1 MCVFMPSE
9 DMGWV
14 YVYWKHH
21 VHISICLSCV
31 KKVFYLWERVL
42 QQNNFQHSS
51 MQGNPTPPI
60 TPQAAA
66 GGYPPDIKPFQQ
78 DMKPRMMKRGEW
90 QQCDRERWLDNENS
104 GLLDCTS
111 TLHADELCLPAV
123 KLKTFSSLYV
133 VAFFV
138 KLLIM
143 FAISM
148 YIMCARLCLFREL

>member
-1 MCVFMPSE
+1 MAFSLSLFFCCRFFCYCFFFQFVLFVVYGFWGLNLFCDFICESVLFVGVCVFMPSE

-14 YVYWKHH
+14 FVYWKHH
-21 VHISICLSCV
+21 VHISMCPSCV
-31 KKVFYLWERVL
+31 KKVFYLWECVL

-90 QQCDRERWLDNENS
+90 QQCHRECWLDNENS
-104 GLLDCTS
+104 G
-111 TLHADELCLPAV
+111 
-123 KLKTFSSLYV
+123 
-133 VAFFV
+133 VA
-138 KLLIM
+138 
-143 FAISM
+143 
-148 YIMCARLCLFREL
+148 